1 MTANDLNLPPPPSA
15 PESPHPA
22 TRDLPS
28 SQSLP
33 ASPAT
38 TTGKRSRSP
47 LKSGPTRRY
56 RPLSNSPM
64 RKVVGPAHA
73 LSPLRSRA
81 HLASGQLG
89 HSQSTTVPSTGTT
102 VILDS
107 LVPSLLEEEDAEEN
121 EEEEEKERYFEG
133 GLTNINVNLSFE
145 IEFTK
150 IQHIFYLKSFK
161 PEDLELAMTF
171 KMALTMEKS
180 LNGNFLTVH
189 LYKTTFLFR
198 KSC

>member
-1 MTANDLNLPPPPSA
+1 M
-15 PESPHPA
+15 
-22 TRDLPS
+22 
-28 SQSLP
+28 
-33 ASPAT
+33 
-38 TTGKRSRSP
+38 
-47 LKSGPTRRY
+47 
-56 RPLSNSPM
+56 
-64 RKVVGPAHA
+64 GPAHA

-133 GLTNINVNLSFE
+133 GLTNIYVNLSFE

-171 KMALTMEKS
+171 KMAFKMALTMEKS
-180 LNGNFLTVH
+180 LNGNFLTAH